1 MCSAKS
7 KKQRRIASKAAR
19 ALKTGGISPVHHVPL
34 EEQSIDLP
42 AGMGEK
48 DGERAFQA
56 RGELKKAMR
65 TARKKKIKEDNF
77 LRAMR

>member
-1 MCSAKS
+1 M
-7 KKQRRIASKAAR
+7 
-19 ALKTGGISPVHHVPL
+19 PL

-42 AGMGEK
+42 AGMGEEDSEK
-48 DGERAFQA
+48 ALEA

-65 TARKKKIKEDNF
+65 MARKKKIKEANF

>member
-1 MCSAKS
+1 MPPE
-7 KKQRRIASKAAR
+7 
-19 ALKTGGISPVHHVPL
+19 LKVPL

-48 DGERAFQA
+48 EGEKAMEA
-56 RGELKKAMR
+56 RDELKRAMR
-65 TARKKKIKEDNF
+65 MARKKKIKEDNY

>member
-1 MCSAKS
+1 M
-7 KKQRRIASKAAR
+7 
-19 ALKTGGISPVHHVPL
+19 PL

-48 DGERAFQA
+48 DGEKALEA
-56 RGELKKAMR
+56 RTALKKAMR
-65 TARKKKIKEDNF
+65 MARKKKIKENNF